1 MIGWFRPSRERRG
14 EDPYLNV
21 KVALF
26 CLGAGIAMVGVASGR
41 RWIINLAIF
50 VLLIGFVLRFLPKRG
65 ESEAPPPNE

>member
-14 EDPYLNV
+14 EDSYLNV

-26 CLGAGIAMVGVASGR
+26 CLGAGIAMVGVASGK
-41 RWIINLAIF
+41 RWVINLAIL
-50 VLLIGFVLRFLPKRG
+50 VLLIGFVLRFLPKSG